1 MKIIKITLNSNDS
14 LGKMSNLGE
23 MFYKRFEKNKIFKNF
38 PEILHSSAARPLW
51 QDLSDIKFALYSQ
64 RHYTIFTLY
73 CYIIILFIFTVPLYY
88 IHTLLLYHSLY
99 FYIHSIIFQH
109 FYINYIH
116 TFDVVGFVSKHYVMY
131 CSLFKNISLQE

>member
-1 MKIIKITLNSNDS
+1 MWLILQIITKRGLKAEDPQFHKTILGLWVRYFKYQQMKIIKITLNSNDS
-14 LGKMSNLGE
+14 LGVMSNLGE

-73 CYIIILFIFTVPLYY
+73 CYIIILLYSQCLYTIFILYCY
-88 IHTLLLYHSLY
+88 I
-99 FYIHSIIFQH
+99 II
-109 FYINYIH
+109 
-116 TFDVVGFVSKHYVMY
+116 
-131 CSLFKNISLQE
+131 L

>member
-73 CYIIILFIFTVPLYY
+73 CYIIILLYSQCLYTIFILYCYIIHYTFIFTA
-88 IHTLLLYHSLY
+88 LY
-99 FYIHSIIFQH
+99 FNTFILTIF
-109 FYINYIH
+109 
-116 TFDVVGFVSKHYVMY
+116 TLST
-131 CSLFKNISLQE
+131 L